1 MMTCKHEIPLP
12 YEFQFEAYDLNEQG
26 KGMREYDNWV
36 PRDFRMRLGYFIPH
50 VNDPPWEECSLRTC
64 GLEIC
69 TEEIWMI
76 NKPLDLLEALTEQL
90 VFSGPP
96 ANDPER
102 FLLKLKEVFNLLDF
116 SRRKKEGIRWDIAY
130 QEDREG
136 FLALLDECLRYSF
149 PRSSIFFTTYIDLL
163 KEDVVRTLVRG
174 LCALVWSRYRTFY
187 IAVPIT
193 DVPELIDNT
202 LKLYYERK
210 NENESTN

>member
-1 MMTCKHEIPLP
+1 MLC
-12 YEFQFEAYDLNEQG
+12 
-26 KGMREYDNWV
+26 
-36 PRDFRMRLGYFIPH
+36 
-50 VNDPPWEECSLRTC
+50 
-64 GLEIC
+64 
-69 TEEIWMI
+69 
-76 NKPLDLLEALTEQL
+76 LT
-90 VFSGPP
+90 
-96 ANDPER
+96 R
-102 FLLKLKEVFNLLDF
+102 
-116 SRRKKEGIRWDIAY
+116 Y
-130 QEDREG
+130 
-136 FLALLDECLRYSF
+136 LRYSF